1 MAHRR
6 VSQLIAD
13 PTAPADTQRYQ
24 DTPTHAHT
32 HTHTAL
38 TVADDGWRR
47 SAAAVPGSGPSAVKK
62 TGRPDGI
69 KLARRRHTTIGS
81 GLAFRF
87 GKEGPR
93 DPEKGGGGERT
104 SQRASDRERE
114 RERERHGTGVSS
126 SWEPAGRWQ
135 RANRVISSLFP
146 RSSRVLPIF
155 DACPPIGR
163 ASSSQQWHETL
174 LRASLGPIDRNSPRI
189 LLARISQTTPSIRG
203 IWATT
208 TTTTTKR
215 KISPRRVVV
224 KGESQVLFHDAE
236 LLFWAGQRGPRARRA
251 TEKMWPARTGHYA
264 ALDAGHPIKRKAS
277 VRKRRAP
284 SDARS
289 TSLHVGHDPLATI
302 AAGSLAQI
310 GRVPRAER
318 CERNIKLSTHFSPPQ
333 SSS

>member
-104 SQRASDRERE
+104 SQRPRERE
-114 RERERHGTGVSS
+114 RERETRHRRLVVVG
-126 SWEPAGRWQ
+126 AGRTL
-135 RANRVISSLFP
+135 ATSELCHFLVISSFESGPSNFRRLSANWPSFFEP
-146 RSSRVLPIF
+146 TMARNPLEGKSRA
-155 DACPPIGR
+155 D
-163 ASSSQQWHETL
+163 
-174 LRASLGPIDRNSPRI
+174 
-189 LLARISQTTPSIRG
+189 
-203 IWATT
+203 
-208 TTTTTKR
+208 
-215 KISPRRVVV
+215 
-224 KGESQVLFHDAE
+224 
-236 LLFWAGQRGPRARRA
+236 
-251 TEKMWPARTGHYA
+251 
-264 ALDAGHPIKRKAS
+264 
-277 VRKRRAP
+277 
-284 SDARS
+284 
-289 TSLHVGHDPLATI
+289 
-302 AAGSLAQI
+302 
-310 GRVPRAER
+310 
-318 CERNIKLSTHFSPPQ
+318 
-333 SSS
+333 

>member
-114 RERERHGTGVSS
+114 RERERDTAPASRRRGSRPDVGNERIVS
-126 SWEPAGRWQ
+126 
-135 RANRVISSLFP
+135 FP
-146 RSSRVLPIF
+146 RYFLVRVGSFQFSTLVRQL
-155 DACPPIGR
+155 A
-163 ASSSQQWHETL
+163 EL
-174 LRASLGPIDRNSPRI
+174 LRANNG
-189 LLARISQTTPSIRG
+189 TKPS
-203 IWATT
+203 
-208 TTTTTKR
+208 
-215 KISPRRVVV
+215 
-224 KGESQVLFHDAE
+224 
-236 LLFWAGQRGPRARRA
+236 
-251 TEKMWPARTGHYA
+251 
-264 ALDAGHPIKRKAS
+264 
-277 VRKRRAP
+277 
-284 SDARS
+284 
-289 TSLHVGHDPLATI
+289 
-302 AAGSLAQI
+302 
-310 GRVPRAER
+310 
-318 CERNIKLSTHFSPPQ
+318 
-333 SSS
+333 